1 MKKIL
6 KIFGIFVLILVIGLI
21 AAPFLFKGT
30 IEKLIKKTI
39 NNNVNAQV
47 EWRDLDLTLFSSFP
61 DATVVIK
68 DFSVVN
74 NDPFKG
80 DTLASGERLELQ
92 MGIKQLLKKENE
104 KIKVDELNLE
114 KAYINIK
121 VDSLGNANYDIAKE
135 QPQTTETPTDT
146 TSSGF
151 TFDLSHYEIKDS
163 RINYLD
169 ESTKT
174 FFKLKDVNHEGNGDL
189 SVSKS
194 TLETQTNALV
204 SLDLDGV
211 NYLEDHTITLDAN
224 FELDLDKQ
232 KYTFLEN
239 EAKINELPLTFNG
252 FVQVNEDN
260 NDIDITFKTPSSD
273 FKNFLAIIPKAYSKS
288 LDGVDTTGDFIVD
301 GKIKGIVDDT
311 HIPTLDIKIRSSN
324 ASFKYAELPKRVN
337 NITINADIKNETGI
351 VEDTYINIGNLT
363 FKIDQDVFAT
373 NGSFRNLTENM
384 LVNLSLKGSLD
395 LANIEKV
402 YPLNLEQDLNGRFTT
417 DLTTNF
423 DMNSVE
429 REQYQNIKSNGTAS
443 LKNFSYKSPDI
454 PNELK
459 VANADVSFK
468 PGNIS
473 LNSFAATSGQTDISA
488 TGSIQNLIPFLMSKQ
503 DLKGNF
509 NVNSNTFKVSD
520 FMVAEDNT
528 AATKTTSENTVTTP
542 NNNEAIKIPDF
553 LAATMNFNVKKVI
566 YDDIE
571 LSNAT
576 GTIAIED
583 EKASLTNVKSSL
595 FGGNISLNG
604 NVNTKGN
611 TPTFA
616 MDLDLNSIDIDQSFK
631 GLDLLQGLAPIAKAL
646 QGALNTNIKLNG
658 NLNGDL
664 TPQLQTIAGNA
675 FAKVL
680 TAKVNAEQSPLLAR
694 LSENVAFLNLD
705 NLNLNN
711 LETYLTFD
719 NGNIQVKPFDFNIK
733 GIKVTAGGTHGLDQN
748 MNYNVT
754 LDVPAKYMG
763 SEVSGLLSKLS
774 AQERETMT
782 VALPIGLTG
791 TFNSPKV
798 NLNTQAAVNSLT
810 QRIIDKQK
818 DDLKDKGKDLLGNI
832 LGGNKPK
839 DSTTVQQDS
848 VKAGTPKTNEDAIKD
863 AAKDILGGLFGKK
876 KTKAKDSVN

>member
-104 KIKVDELNLE
+104 QIKVDELNLE

-135 QPQTTETPTDT
+135 QPQTIETPTDT

-174 FFKLKDVNHEGNGDL
+174 FFKLKDVNHVGNGDL

-273 FKNFLAIIPKAYSKS
+273 FKNFLAIIPKTYSKN

-363 FKIDQDVFAT
+363 FKIDQDVFAA

-454 PNELK
+454 PNKLK

-503 DLKGNF
+503 DLKGDF

>member
-104 KIKVDELNLE
+104 QIKVDELNLE

-664 TPQLQTIAGNA
+664 TPQLRTIAGNA

>member
-104 KIKVDELNLE
+104 QIKVDELNLE

-211 NYLEDHTITLDAN
+211 NYLEDHTIILDAN

-273 FKNFLAIIPKAYSKS
+273 FKNFLAIIPKTYSKS

-363 FKIDQDVFAT
+363 FKIDQDVFAA

>member
-104 KIKVDELNLE
+104 QIKVDELNLE

-135 QPQTTETPTDT
+135 QPQTIETPTDT

-204 SLDLDGV
+204 SLDLDDV

-273 FKNFLAIIPKAYSKS
+273 FKNFLAIIPKTYSKN

-363 FKIDQDVFAT
+363 FKIDQDVFAA

-576 GTIAIED
+576 GTIAIKD

-595 FGGNISLNG
+595 FGGNIALNG

>member
-104 KIKVDELNLE
+104 QIKVDELNLE

>member
-104 KIKVDELNLE
+104 QIKVDELNLE

-135 QPQTTETPTDT
+135 QPQTIETPTDT

-174 FFKLKDVNHEGNGDL
+174 FFKLKDVNHVGNGDL

-273 FKNFLAIIPKAYSKS
+273 SKN

-363 FKIDQDVFAT
+363 FKIDQDVFAAK
-373 NGSFRNLTENM
+373 GSFRNLTENM

-417 DLTTNF
+417 DLTTIF

-595 FGGNISLNG
+595 FGGNIALNG

-658 NLNGDL
+658 NLNSDL

-818 DDLKDKGKDLLGNI
+818 DDLKDKGKDFLGNI
-832 LGGNKPK
+832 LGGNRPK

>member
-39 NNNVNAQV
+39 NNNVSAQV
-47 EWRDLDLTLFSSFP
+47 EWSDLDLTLFSSFP

-104 KIKVDELNLE
+104 QIKVDELNLE

-273 FKNFLAIIPKAYSKS
+273 FKNFLAIIPKTYSKN

-363 FKIDQDVFAT
+363 FKIDQDVFAA

-459 VANADVSFK
+459 VANAGVSFK

-595 FGGNISLNG
+595 FGGNIALNG

-774 AQERETMT
+774 AQELETMT

>member
-104 KIKVDELNLE
+104 QIKVDELNLE

-135 QPQTTETPTDT
+135 QPQTIETPTDT

-174 FFKLKDVNHEGNGDL
+174 FFKLKDVNHVGNGDL

-204 SLDLDGV
+204 SLDLDDV

-273 FKNFLAIIPKAYSKS
+273 FKNFLAIIPKTYSKN

-363 FKIDQDVFAT
+363 FKIDQDVFAA

-595 FGGNISLNG
+595 FGGNIALNG

>member
-104 KIKVDELNLE
+104 QIKVDELNLE

-135 QPQTTETPTDT
+135 QPQTIETPTDT

-174 FFKLKDVNHEGNGDL
+174 FFKLKDVNHVGNGDL

-363 FKIDQDVFAT
+363 FKIDQDVFAAK
-373 NGSFRNLTENM
+373 GSFRNLTENM

-595 FGGNISLNG
+595 FGGNIALNG

-818 DDLKDKGKDLLGNI
+818 DDLKDKGKDFLGNI
-832 LGGNKPK
+832 LGGNRPK

>member
-104 KIKVDELNLE
+104 QIKVDELNLE

-174 FFKLKDVNHEGNGDL
+174 FFKLKDVNHVGNGDL

-273 FKNFLAIIPKAYSKS
+273 FKNFLAIIPKTYSKN

-363 FKIDQDVFAT
+363 FKIDQDVFAAK
-373 NGSFRNLTENM
+373 GSFRNLTENM

-417 DLTTNF
+417 DLTTIF

-595 FGGNISLNG
+595 FGGNIALNG

-658 NLNGDL
+658 NLNSDL

-818 DDLKDKGKDLLGNI
+818 DDLKDKGKDFLGNI
-832 LGGNKPK
+832 LGGNRPK

>member
-104 KIKVDELNLE
+104 QIKVDELNLE

-174 FFKLKDVNHEGNGDL
+174 FFKLKDVNHVGNGDL

-273 FKNFLAIIPKAYSKS
+273 FKNFLAIIPKTYSKN

-363 FKIDQDVFAT
+363 FKIDQDVFAA

-595 FGGNISLNG
+595 FGGNIALNG

-711 LETYLTFD
+711 LETYITFD

>member
-68 DFSVVN
+68 DFSVIN

-104 KIKVDELNLE
+104 QIKVDELNLE

-174 FFKLKDVNHEGNGDL
+174 FFKLKDVNHVGNGDL

-273 FKNFLAIIPKAYSKS
+273 FKNFLAIIPKTYSKS

-363 FKIDQDVFAT
+363 FKIDQDVFAA
-373 NGSFRNLTENM
+373 NGSFKNLTENM

-595 FGGNISLNG
+595 FGGNIALNG

-711 LETYLTFD
+711 LETYITFD

-818 DDLKDKGKDLLGNI
+818 DDLKDKGKDFLGNI

>member
-104 KIKVDELNLE
+104 QIKVDELNLE

-135 QPQTTETPTDT
+135 QPQTIETPTDT

-273 FKNFLAIIPKAYSKS
+273 FKNFLAIIPKTYSKN

>member
-104 KIKVDELNLE
+104 QIKVDELNLE

-604 NVNTKGN
+604 NVNTKGS

>member
-104 KIKVDELNLE
+104 QIKVDELNLE

-135 QPQTTETPTDT
+135 QPQTIETPTDT

-273 FKNFLAIIPKAYSKS
+273 FKNFLAIIPKTYSKN

-363 FKIDQDVFAT
+363 FKIDQDVFAA

-473 LNSFAATSGQTDISA
+473 LNSFVATSGQTDISA

-595 FGGNISLNG
+595 FGGNIALNG

-839 DSTTVQQDS
+839 DSTSVQQDS

>member
-104 KIKVDELNLE
+104 QIKVDELNLE

-595 FGGNISLNG
+595 FGGNIALNG

>member
-104 KIKVDELNLE
+104 QIKVDELNLE

-135 QPQTTETPTDT
+135 QPQTIETPTDT

-273 FKNFLAIIPKAYSKS
+273 FKNFLAIIPKTYSKN

-363 FKIDQDVFAT
+363 FKIDQDVFAA

-417 DLTTNF
+417 DLTTIF

-711 LETYLTFD
+711 LETYITFD

>member
-68 DFSVVN
+68 DFSVIN

-104 KIKVDELNLE
+104 QIKVDELNLE

-135 QPQTTETPTDT
+135 QPQTIETPTDT

-174 FFKLKDVNHEGNGDL
+174 FFKLKDVNHVGNGDL

-273 FKNFLAIIPKAYSKS
+273 FKNFLAIIPKTYSKS

-363 FKIDQDVFAT
+363 FKIDQDVFAA

-595 FGGNISLNG
+595 FGGNIALNG